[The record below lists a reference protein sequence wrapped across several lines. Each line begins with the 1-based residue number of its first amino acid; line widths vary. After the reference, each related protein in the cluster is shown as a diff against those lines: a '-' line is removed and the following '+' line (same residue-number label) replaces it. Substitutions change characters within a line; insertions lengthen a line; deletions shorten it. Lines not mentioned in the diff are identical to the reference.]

1 MPLLLPSS
9 QAVLRKLSREDKERA
24 NRIVNQCSSQFIH
37 DYSSL
42 CQFHLKLIWSAEEFF
57 AKMSSLTS
65 SSSSSSSSRDDWMED
80 VNNPFVLVVKKT
92 T

>member
-42 CQFHLKLIWSAEEFF
+42 CQFQLKLIWSAEEFF

-65 SSSSSSSSRDDWMED
+65 SSRDDWMED
-80 VNNPFVLVVKKT
+80 VNNPFLLVVKKT